1 MGRPLRFVVSG
12 TDALAGLFHMKLKII
27 LDNGAGELASHVI
40 KLRACDHDDESA
52 ILTSAVVKLLGHSWF
67 LSPGDTIRIVEVEG

>member
-1 MGRPLRFVVSG
+1 MTPFG
-12 TDALAGLFHMKLKII
+12 AFHMKLKII

-52 ILTSAVVKLLGHSWF
+52 ILTSAVVRLLAHSWF
-67 LSPGDTIRIVEVEG
+67 LSPGDTIRIVELEG